1 MQHISKA
8 AIAMIISS
16 ARSFRRRL
24 KPVLIECLIAS
35 LILALNAGTH
45 PAAARSRSLH
55 PSATSRSSFATQFLL
70 EELGIIA
77 QGQALMREPTRE
89 AIIQALAKFKEGFAL
104 SQKKGNKLAM
114 GAARLWEGIAYDSIV
129 KPREALNAFLDASRY
144 LKEGGLGFMNPMI
157 HAIIGAAYASLGDTD
172 KALHYLNDALPSL
185 RLAGIPQAFIDLIKS
200 LGYDRD
206 QGLAYALKGLGDV
219 NVQLGQKR
227 KGLEYLSESLGL
239 YRQLGD
245 WRREVQ
251 VLALIST
258 LKSSLGQPTES
269 IKLAQAAIDQS
280 KEKKSPD
287 WEAYGNFALGAAY
300 SAVGNLDQSETAYR
314 RGLELLEGRNDGT
327 GEGLAFNNIGLIY
340 VARGDFNRAL
350 DYFEKAKKLA
360 KDNNEPR
367 LAAYVANNI
376 ATIYS
381 RRGDH
386 IEAFRRFKEALDFA
400 VPNKERRLEATVF
413 TSMADA
419 YFLKNSP
426 SHALKLLKEAAATF
440 REIEEP
446 ARESEAMINLAD
458 GYASMGRYEEALNLL
473 RPVLESRRLAED
485 PSRQGYVLIEMGS
498 IYYHLGDYDKA
509 QTFFEAALAK
519 LEAAKDDSGKID
531 LYAGWG
537 TVCIAGKDYQ
547 KAEELLTKG
556 LALVRANGI
565 RRNESLILAALGF
578 LRQNQGNWE
587 QAEGFYDQ
595 HVAVSESLRSS
606 AGIEELKTGAGD
618 IFAPLLSPAILLKLR
633 LGKSS
638 EAFELTERARARTFL
653 DQMNNVR
660 IDARK
665 GADPQ
670 LVEREQSLLFDISSL
685 EEKLRKERRSNP
697 RSEAVSLM
705 AASLKEKEASYAALL
720 IQLKASN
727 PEYAQLRSYSPVP
740 LSEIQKLLDPQT
752 TLVSYFVAKNETLA
766 FVIRSDAFEVVELPV
781 REVDLRGAIDWF
793 RDFASLRDPDP
804 SSLKQLHG
812 WLMAPLLQ
820 HIKTSQVI
828 IVPHGILHY
837 VPFAALTDGH
847 RYFGDDH
854 TIYHL
859 PSASVLPSLRRRT
872 GGEGRRILS
881 LSQSQA
887 SGLSSLSYVDEE
899 ASSVARLYNAR
910 SLLTGRATRTE
921 FLKRASHYDM
931 LHIAAHAELN
941 QTSPLFSRIHLASE
955 GDESG
960 AIEVREVY
968 AMSLGR
974 TNLVVLS
981 ACETQLGAQSR
992 GDDIVGLNRA
1002 FIYAGASFVIA
1013 SLWTVD
1019 DKATS
1024 LLMKIF
1030 YSHLK
1035 RGRSKAAALQA
1046 AQIATRRKYPHPY
1059 YWAGFV
1065 LTGDPGKR

>member
-45 PAAARSRSLH
+45 PAAARPRYLH

-70 EELGIIA
+70 EELEIIA

-89 AIIQALAKFKEGFAL
+89 AIIQALAKFKEAFAR

-144 LKEGGLGFMNPMI
+144 FKEAGFGFMNPMVYVLT
-157 HAIIGAAYASLGDTD
+157 GTAYAKLGETD
-172 KALHYLNDALPSL
+172 KALDYLNHAVSSL
-185 RLAGIPQAFIDLIKS
+185 RLEGIPQIFVNLLKA
-200 LGYDRD
+200 LGYDKD
-206 QGLAYALKGLGDV
+206 QVLVYALKCLGDV
-219 NVQLGQKR
+219 NVDMGRKS
-227 KGLEYLSESLGL
+227 KGLEYLSEALGL
-239 YRQLGD
+239 YQQRGD
-245 WRREVQ
+245 GPNEILT
-251 VLALIST
+251 LALISAFRT
-258 LKSSLGQPTES
+258 SIGQLTEA
-269 IKLAQAAIDQS
+269 IKTARAVIERS
-280 KEKKSPD
+280 KENGASD
-287 WEAYGNFALGAAY
+287 WEAYGYLALGAAY
-300 SAVGNLDQSETAYR
+300 TAAGNLDQAVTDYNEALRLSRAQKDR
-314 RGLELLEGRNDGT
+314 SLEALVL
-327 GEGLAFNNIGLIY
+327 NNLGLIY
-340 VARGDFNRAL
+340 ANRGDFNRAL
-350 DYFEKAKKLA
+350 DYFEEVL
-360 KDNNEPR
+360 R
-367 LAAYVANNI
+367 LSKSINDPKPAAYAASNI
-376 ATIYS
+376 GVIYS
-381 RRGDH
+381 KRGDPV
-386 IEAFRRFKEALDFA
+386 EAFRYFKEALDFA
-400 VPNKERRLEATVF
+400 VSHKDRKLEAGVLS
-413 TSMADA
+413 SMSDT
-419 YFLKNSP
+419 YFLINNPNYS
-426 SHALKLLKEAAATF
+426 LKLLKDAAAIF
-440 REIEEP
+440 KEIED
-446 ARESEAMINLAD
+446 AGHEAEVLISIAD
-458 GYASMGRYEEALNLL
+458 RYATMGRYEEALDALNS
-473 RPVLESRRLAED
+473 VLKSRGIAED
-485 PSRQGYVLIEMGS
+485 PGRQGYVLREIGG
-498 IYYHLGDYDKA
+498 IYYHLGDRGKA
-509 QTFFEAALAK
+509 LTYFEESLTK
-519 LEAAKDDSGKID
+519 LEAAGYDIGKVE
-531 LYAGWG
+531 LYMGWG
-537 TVCIAGKDYQ
+537 VACMINGDYQ
-547 KAEELLTKG
+547 KADDLFSKG
-556 LALVRANGI
+556 LALARTNGL
-565 RRNESLILAALGF
+565 RQSESLILLAFGY
-578 LRQNQGNWE
+578 LRENQGNPA
-587 QAEGFYDQ
+587 QAESFYDQ
-595 HVAVSESLRSS
+595 QIVVSESLHSS
-606 AGIEELKTGAGD
+606 ARIEEIKTGAGD

-653 DQMNNVR
+653 DQMNNAR

-804 SSLKQLHG
+804 SSLKRLHG
-812 WLMAPLLQ
+812 WLIAPILQ
-820 HIKTSQVI
+820 RIKTSQVI

-854 TIYHL
+854 TIHHL

-887 SGLSSLSYVDEE
+887 SGLSSLRYVDEE
-899 ASSVARLYNAR
+899 ASSVARLYNVR
-910 SLLTGRATRTE
+910 SLLTGRATRAE

-968 AMSLGR
+968 GMSLAR

-1024 LLMKIF
+1024 LLMKTF